1 MTMAPRIAS
10 TVMTTSNSIR
20 VKPCSLLRC
29 RRAARLYR
37 SSIIGCSK
45 ISTGLRRSTGYG
57 FQSAPHRYRRTEP
70 WDALALGSAAE
81 REVDDRVRRACV
93 AVRLEPH
100 SSQQAPLPAVEGADD
115 VVGVIRA
122 AGSHRPGEVENVGW
136 ATLDSQRGDD
146 HAALHTQPCATHAV
160 ARDARGAAG
169 DVDGPVERTAAPAH
183 VEDV

>member
-100 SSQQAPLPAVEGADD
+100 SSQQAPLPAVEGSDD
-115 VVGVIRA
+115 VVRVIGA
-122 AGSHRPGEVENVGW
+122 AGGPRAGDAEDVGG
-136 ATLDSQRGDD
+136 AAADIQRADD
-146 HAALHTQPCATHAV
+146 HAALHTQPRAPQAV
-160 ARDARGAAG
+160 A
-169 DVDGPVERTAAPAH
+169 
-183 VEDV
+183 